1 MPVEAGIDLR
11 VRAMER
17 LADGILSLTLE
28 HPDGGDLPPW
38 SAGAHVD
45 LVFEGIGTAQYSL
58 CGPLGARR
66 WQVAVLHRPEGR
78 GVSRHVH
85 RALRPGD
92 RVRVGLPRNH
102 FPLQPAPG
110 YLFVAGGIGIT
121 PIRAMIEA
129 ADSIGTPWQLAYC
142 GRSRAGMAFMDE
154 LEDRAG
160 RVRVFPADEACRLPV
175 GKLLAETAAAAEVY
189 CCGPE
194 GLIAAV
200 QAESERLGRPAPHF
214 ERFSAAPAALQGE
227 NRRFSV
233 VLARSGVTLEIG
245 PGQSI
250 ADVLDARG
258 VFVPTSCR
266 QGVCGSCE
274 TRVCAGRIDHRDSIL
289 SEAEKERCDT
299 MMVCVSRARDDRL
312 TLDL

>member
-1 MPVEAGIDLR
+1 MSADAGIDLR

-17 LADGILSLTLE
+17 VADGVLYLTLE
-28 HPDGGDLPPW
+28 HPEGGDLPPW

-58 CGPLGARR
+58 CGPRR
-66 WQVAVLHRPEGR
+66 DCRWGVAVLHQPEGR
-78 GVSRHVH
+78 GVSRHIH
-85 RALRPGD
+85 RVLRPGD

-102 FPLQPAPG
+102 FSLEPAPA
-110 YLFVAGGIGIT
+110 YLFIAGGIGIT

-129 ADSIGTPWQLAYC
+129 ADSAGTPWRLAYG
-142 GRSRAGMAFMDE
+142 GRCRAAMAFVDE
-154 LEDRAG
+154 LAERADR
-160 RVRVFPADEACRLPV
+160 VCLFPQDEAGALPL
-175 GKLLAETAAAAEVY
+175 GKLLAEAARGAVVY

-200 QAESERLGRPAPHF
+200 QTESERLGRAPPHF
-214 ERFSAAPAALQGE
+214 ERFSAAPAALRGE
-227 NRRFSV
+227 NKPFFV
-233 VLARSGVTLEIG
+233 VLARSGLTLEVSAAE
-245 PGQSI
+245 SI

-258 VFVPTSCR
+258 VFIPTSCR

-274 TRVCAGRIDHRDSIL
+274 TRVCAGRIDHRDFIL
-289 SEAEKERCDT
+289 SDAEKERGDT

>member
-1 MPVEAGIDLR
+1 
-11 VRAMER
+11 
-17 LADGILSLTLE
+17 
-28 HPDGGDLPPW
+28 
-38 SAGAHVD
+38 
-45 LVFEGIGTAQYSL
+45 
-58 CGPLGARR
+58 
-66 WQVAVLHRPEGR
+66 
-78 GVSRHVH
+78 
-85 RALRPGD
+85 
-92 RVRVGLPRNH
+92 
-102 FPLQPAPG
+102 
-110 YLFVAGGIGIT
+110 
-121 PIRAMIEA
+121 
-129 ADSIGTPWQLAYC
+129 
-142 GRSRAGMAFMDE
+142 MAFMDE

-250 ADVLDARG
+250 ADVLDAPNDEAVRERTAEQ
-258 VFVPTSCR
+258 V
-266 QGVCGSCE
+266 
-274 TRVCAGRIDHRDSIL
+274 RVLMQAFPLPGL
-289 SEAEKERCDT
+289 SR
-299 MMVCVSRARDDRL
+299 VS
-312 TLDL
+312 